1 MRTFQLLLLSAG
13 LSSVSTTSAQ
23 YAPTTANL
31 TTVRS
36 PFNHD
41 ITISYKSPDGACRS
55 AFDHQKQ
62 YTGWVNVPGDYPTNL
77 FFWFVEARQKSDILT
92 IWLNG
97 GPGSSSLFGMFNGV
111 GPCEIIEAGLD
122 QYDTLASEWGWDRAS
137 NMLFIDQP
145 NQVGFSYDTPT
156 NGTLNILN
164 NTRTTP
170 PRGPIDDLP
179 PHLFLNGTFS
189 SLNPA
194 NTPNTT
200 EDAAMAVWHMLQGF
214 LSVFPQYNPPKQAA
228 LGVNLFAESYGGKY
242 GPVFS
247 DVWERQNAKRLN
259 NTIPRNS
266 TLEIHLAALGIVN
279 GCIDDEIQA
288 PYYPSFAVNNTYGFE
303 GINSVR
309 ANLANASFNAN
320 GGCRDLLRQCRTA
333 QSVYDPASSGN
344 VHSVNEI
351 CSQAYTTCY
360 RSVIEPF
367 SESGRSF
374 YDISQPAREAFPSN
388 IYIEYANTPA
398 FQEAIGAVTN
408 FSSYS
413 LEVLSAFSRTGDNA
427 RGPLLPRLAAL
438 LDSGVRVGLVYGDRD
453 YICNWRGGEA
463 AANALAGQA
472 RAPYGQLFTE
482 AGYAPIIVNDSYI
495 GGVVRQYGNLSF
507 SRVYQAGHAVPAFQP
522 ETAFQIFAR
531 IVMGTSLST
540 GDAVDLAAYA
550 TKGDAKADKHRDKLP
565 AAPAPTCWLRAVP
578 STCSDDEVEMLRR
591 GEGVVI
597 NGVLYASEGDWPLAT
612 RTTTSSVEA
621 GAATSATQT
630 LTGLFTATSTPRN
643 GDVASRDPRGSMM
656 AMVVA
661 FSCTLVWVGTI

>member
-36 PFNHD
+36 PLNHD

-344 VHSVNEI
+344 VHSVNEL

-398 FQEAIGAVTN
+398 FQKAIGAVTN

-482 AGYAPIIVNDSYI
+482 AGYAPII
-495 GGVVRQYGNLSF
+495 
-507 SRVYQAGHAVPAFQP
+507 AGHAVPAFQP

-540 GDAVDLAAYA
+540 GDAV
-550 TKGDAKADKHRDKLP
+550 
-565 AAPAPTCWLRAVP
+565 
-578 STCSDDEVEMLRR
+578 CSDDEVEMLRKD
-591 GEGVVI
+591 EGVII

-612 RTTTSSVEA
+612 RTTTSSVKA

-643 GDVASRDPRGSMM
+643 GDVASRDPRGSVM

-661 FSCTLVWVGTI
+661 VSFTLFCVGTM

>member
-1 MRTFQLLLLSAG
+1 MRTFQLLFLSAG

-36 PFNHD
+36 PLNHD

-77 FFWFVEARQKSDILT
+77 FFWFVEARQKSDVLT

-170 PRGPIDDLP
+170 PGGPVDDLP

-200 EDAAMAVWHMLQGF
+200 EDAAIAVWHMLQGF

-309 ANLANASFNAN
+309 ANLANASFYAD
-320 GGCRDLLRQCRTA
+320 GGCRDLLQQCRTA
-333 QSVYDPASSGN
+333 QNVYDPASSGN
-344 VHSVNEI
+344 VDSVNEH
-351 CSQAYTTCY
+351 CSQAYATCY

-374 YDISQPAREAFPSN
+374 NDISQPARESFPSN
-388 IYIEYANTPA
+388 IYIEYANSPA
-398 FQEAIGAVTN
+398 FQEAI
-408 FSSYS
+408 
-413 LEVLSAFSRTGDNA
+413 
-427 RGPLLPRLAAL
+427 
-438 LDSGVRVGLVYGDRD
+438 
-453 YICNWRGGEA
+453 
-463 AANALAGQA
+463 
-472 RAPYGQLFTE
+472 E

-550 TKGDAKADKHRDKLP
+550 TTGDAKADKHRDKLP

-578 STCSDDEVEMLRR
+578 STCSDDEVEMLRKD
-591 GEGVVI
+591 EGVII

-643 GDVASRDPRGSMM
+643 GDVASRDPRGSVM

-661 FSCTLVWVGTI
+661 VSCTLFWIGTL